1 MEDVW
6 KQSISF
12 YFDESFS
19 VLGSSLNVPD
29 NVECMLLKESAKW

>member
-12 YFDESFS
+12 YFDEPFS

-29 NVECMLLKESAKW
+29 NIERKVKENVT